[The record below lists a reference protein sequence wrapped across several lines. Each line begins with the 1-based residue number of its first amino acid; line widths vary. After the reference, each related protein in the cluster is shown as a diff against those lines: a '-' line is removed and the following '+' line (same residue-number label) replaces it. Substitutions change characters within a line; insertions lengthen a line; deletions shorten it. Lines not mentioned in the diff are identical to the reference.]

1 MALIY
6 DELGNVIGEDDPS
19 VDEMRYALSLPK
31 TIQRMVTSPANDVSA
46 LSKAQTYK
54 DIAGGFGS
62 AGESLVRGA
71 GAAALGLTGDIF
83 KHFQETPFIPGVT
96 DKITLSDMF
105 PGADRLMPKQEQ
117 TYELPVR
124 RQPNMSYPEP
134 RAKQEI
140 MGLPYATTSDILEA
154 APSRMTAPFG
164 DKTAN
169 DFMETLGMFLQ
180 PSMQAGARQ
189 GIINMVEATGK
200 VPSLTRDSAQAFA
213 RDYTNAMNGVYP
225 EAPTAGSM
233 AADFARTGKAAA
245 EDFGDVMA
253 RRAARMSDEGR
264 MSRPGSVQVFSDMVP
279 DTRMYAVRPTSSQ
292 GQVLREVPTELNPSY
307 NVAQEA
313 NLTLD
318 LENILNRAR
327 PTKDLEIRTR
337 EQPFTNFVPDN
348 FGKSANDLFKEFIT
362 PRLQAEFPGL
372 QNEDLLRAARVKY
385 GDGLNTWMKSQLED
399 FSKTPEVQAYNIA
412 ATASVENDPER
423 FSDRLDSLKDVLV
436 VPPSVKIE
444 GMKAADSWIMRNL
457 QNYFVEHVGTESDPG
472 LKEIIETGKS
482 NLIPESQ
489 LEEYADDNA
498 RTATSFRNRAGMPVE
513 GVVRPMLVEARTQL
527 AQIEVQLQDLQNQ
540 FNDLVN
546 ANPGV
551 RPTEIPGIKELY
563 KEKQKLTKVKDKVVE
578 RSANLEKAILYEDYM
593 DANVRPI
600 KESSFVEDLNP
611 INAQRFPMIP
621 TNKDYM
627 YQMNV
632 PDPVAQL
639 GKDVVSELELGLL
652 TPEAA
657 KSMSVPTAAKMRAEL
672 IAKREQTAEK
682 LAQQNIEQLKSYII
696 QETQSLPQD
705 GKYGKGVVVKF
716 DNTLSK
722 DQMQKAMSSE
732 TEWMDHCIGRAGS
745 PDKNTLSRKAKALGK
760 DNVSSDDKYV
770 GYVPMLASHKP
781 GRVVPRGSSG
791 TSTSYMNDFLSGD
804 GEGRSF
810 RDDATGVPFA
820 TMKVKK
826 LSTGP
831 NAGKYSIGEFYGYK
845 DRTVDGPWYEGKEGP
860 YSIEERN
867 EYRQVVADWAN
878 DHANQ
883 LAPTNNDDRRLIR
896 FANIYDMQSP
906 DHRGSLTALLGI
918 RDDALTP
925 IVDQVGKRFVTAD
938 EAKIAKR
945 AMEVQ
950 PTTELE
956 ALKETKKDIER
967 TLRHGGLDDEEEM
980 VLRGQVQDL
989 NDEIR
994 QLEERERQIAADP
1007 NSAMRVAVQDAF
1019 REYNTWLTDRHPTIQ
1034 SRLDQIGDDMT
1045 EISAGRMSPNQFG
1058 LNDQEFNE
1066 FVQALG
1072 REQRSLINQR
1082 NAGIQNQVPANQP
1095 QEIAPLEDVMA
1106 MEMNRIRDTYG
1117 EHVERQVDS
1126 ILTSIYDNYDLND
1139 DTPLFIERVRTNAE
1153 IRAND
1158 YPETAE
1164 ALQHVAA
1171 LLISTERN
1179 NVAIRRANFEA
1190 APAQVPAMLNQD
1202 RQGGENVLP
1211 AVRTMLNN
1219 LPGIA
1224 DNAFVRDAVAQTVVD
1239 VSNQVNFETNPAAFI
1254 QSLRNQSQI
1263 LENRPVTRETNAR
1276 DQADSARLVGALAN
1290 ELERMQPQQ
1299 IQAEPTAVQRV
1310 TLQAAQNDAFGVL
1323 GEPLNQDARNLVDLI
1338 VLQNPT
1344 QLNVI
1349 AVNTLTEALR
1359 IRNGDSFA
1367 HLNAE
1372 DRIALSNA
1380 LNDFAREIAPTQVPV
1395 RINPPTERPLDPAF
1409 VEYVHS
1415 QVDLAQS
1422 GDDIAVLQSRFLPI
1436 DNPMGYST
1444 QQRETIGQILR
1455 DRAWTLANG
1464 PDMQRQVP
1472 ALRAQRVED
1481 MALIDMTPND
1491 FEELQGNIVQN
1502 LINQYPEP
1510 RQIQSLI
1517 NDLEHGSY
1525 DELPM
1530 VVRQEMD
1537 ENQANSFVTQI
1548 IGDLERYRD
1557 SVPAVRQQ
1565 LRGPAPAD
1573 LNIVL
1578 EDALR
1583 AIEGLHGPAIRERAL
1598 EIANSISNDIDLT
1611 DNPEQYISQLRR
1623 DAELYQGNGNMHAA
1637 LINMADDLE
1646 GAHLGNFEPEAPQQL
1661 PAPENPAERH
1671 TDVTSAYT
1679 EIMNDNQQFTNPEG
1693 LNTLRALP
1701 QLIRRRNLRYEF
1713 GTAGLTDEEVEQL
1726 ARIFQSIYESRA
1738 QQFANDRLPP
1748 PEGRKDGGHV
1758 LESYEA
1764 AKRKKELE
1772 KYERLMQPP
1781 PPNYDDGA
1789 SMLFNRTGR
1798 TLDLAHPNAGHRKGY
1813 ADDYT
1818 REHMEAL
1825 RQEDAVRRGT
1835 PMIAKGGS
1843 IQSSKNRLLSPN
1855 TDEMRYALLKGK

>member
-6 DELGNVIGEDDPS
+6 DELGNVIGEDGPS

-213 RDYTNAMNGVYP
+213 RDYTNALNGVYP

-233 AADFARTGKAAA
+233 AADFARTGKKVAQNVGQAAG
-245 EDFGDVMA
+245 ETIETMA
-253 RRAARMSDEGR
+253 QRRAAGEGAYANPL
-264 MSRPGSVQVFSDMVP
+264 SPQSVMADIVAGPRS
-279 DTRMYAVRPTSSQ
+279 YAVRPTGSQ
-292 GQVLREVPTELNPSY
+292 GQVLREVPTELNPIY
-307 NVAQEA
+307 NVANEA

-348 FGKSANDLFKEFIT
+348 FNKSANDLFKDFIT

-372 QNEDLLRAARVKY
+372 QNEELLRAARVKY
-385 GDGLNTWMKSQLED
+385 GDGLNNWMKSQLED
-399 FSKTPEVQAYNIA
+399 FSKTPEVQAYNVA
-412 ATASVENDPER
+412 AMSTVENDPER
-423 FSDRLDSLKDVLV
+423 FSDRLDSLKDVMV
-436 VPPSVKIE
+436 VPPSVKLA
-444 GMKAADSWIMRNL
+444 GMQAADSWVMRNL

-513 GVVRPMLVEARTQL
+513 GVVRPMLIAAKSEL

-593 DANVRPI
+593 DANVRPV
-600 KESSFVEDLNP
+600 KERSFVEDLQP

-621 TNKDYM
+621 TNKEYM

-639 GKDVVSELELGLL
+639 GRDVVSELELGLL

-672 IAKREQTAEK
+672 IAKREQSAEK
-682 LAQQNIEQLKSYII
+682 LAQQNIEQLKSYIM

-831 NAGKYSIGEFYGYK
+831 NTGKYSIGEFYGYK

-860 YSIEERN
+860 YSLEERN

-878 DHANQ
+878 DHADQ

-906 DHRGSLTALLGI
+906 DHRGSLTALLGLP
-918 RDDALTP
+918 DDELGP
-925 IVDQVGKRFVTAD
+925 IVDQIGKRFVTAD
-938 EAKIAKR
+938 EAKTAKR
-945 AMEVQ
+945 SMEVA
-950 PTTELE
+950 PTTELG
-956 ALKETKKDIER
+956 ALKATKKDIER

-980 VLRGQVQDL
+980 VLRGQVRDL
-989 NDEIR
+989 EDEIR
-994 QLEERERQIAADP
+994 QLEESATTQLRAAVDG
-1007 NSAMRVAVQDAF
+1007 AF
-1019 REYNTWLTDRHPTIQ
+1019 VEYNSWLVDRHPTIQ
-1034 SRLDQIGDDMT
+1034 SRLDQLGDDISDIARGHMT
-1045 EISAGRMSPNQFG
+1045 ANQFG
-1058 LNDQEFNE
+1058 LNEQEFDE
-1066 FVQALG
+1066 FVRALG
-1072 REQRSLINQR
+1072 REQRNLINLR
-1082 NAGIQNQVPANQP
+1082 NAGIQNQVPANQQQAVP
-1095 QEIAPLEDVMA
+1095 AQLLAPRDIADRVSAPAHQALPM
-1106 MEMNRIRDTYG
+1106 RITQI
-1117 EHVERQVDS
+1117 EA
-1126 ILTSIYDNYDLND
+1126 LTEAINN
-1139 DTPLFIERVRTNAE
+1139 E
-1153 IRAND
+1153 IRSLPTTND
-1158 YPETAE
+1158 GAR
-1164 ALQHVAA
+1164 LQQ
-1171 LLISTERN
+1171 
-1179 NVAIRRANFEA
+1179 AIEFYED
-1190 APAQVPAMLNQD
+1190 P
-1202 RQGGENVLP
+1202 
-1211 AVRTMLNN
+1211 NN
-1219 LPGIA
+1219 LPDAITDNTHRYEDAEMIA
-1224 DNAFVRDAVAQTVVD
+1224 AQIRAHAQSRLDNLQ
-1239 VSNQVNFETNPAAFI
+1239 N
-1254 QSLRNQSQI
+1254 
-1263 LENRPVTRETNAR
+1263 
-1276 DQADSARLVGALAN
+1276 
-1290 ELERMQPQQ
+1290 QPQQ
-1299 IQAEPTAVQRV
+1299 IQAEPNAIQRI

-1323 GEPLNQDARNLVDLI
+1323 TPLLNQDARDLVERIAFDSGNDLG
-1338 VLQNPT
+1338 
-1344 QLNVI
+1344 VI
-1349 AVNTLTEALR
+1349 QANTMAQAQR
-1359 IRNGDSFA
+1359 IRNNEAYTHLGIASRGQLADA
-1367 HLNAE
+1367 LNA
-1372 DRIALSNA
+1372 
-1380 LNDFAREIAPTQVPV
+1380 FARQIAP
-1395 RINPPTERPLDPAF
+1395 PP
-1409 VEYVHS
+1409 
-1415 QVDLAQS
+1415 AQ
-1422 GDDIAVLQSRFLPI
+1422 A
-1436 DNPMGYST
+1436 
-1444 QQRETIGQILR
+1444 
-1455 DRAWTLANG
+1455 
-1464 PDMQRQVP
+1464 P

-1510 RQIQSLI
+1510 RQIQAVI

-1537 ENQANSFVTQI
+1537 EDQANSFVTQI

-1557 SVPAVRQQ
+1557 TLPAERAQ
-1565 LRGPAPAD
+1565 LPAIY
-1573 LNIVL
+1573 N
-1578 EDALR
+1578 EDALNLPITEAYQAFIDEIAS
-1583 AIEGLHGPAIRERAL
+1583 AIEEGSFDPNSYSNEDLAQMILDDQVGGDIGNLTPESRERLAR
-1598 EIANSISNDIDLT
+1598 EVREFGVD
-1611 DNPEQYISQLRR
+1611 PY
-1623 DAELYQGNGNMHAA
+1623 H
-1637 LINMADDLE
+1637 
-1646 GAHLGNFEPEAPQQL
+1646 EPEAPQRL
-1661 PAPENPAERH
+1661 PAPEAQRQYNTATQAFNGLVEANGNFMLPTPE
-1671 TDVTSAYT
+1671 
-1679 EIMNDNQQFTNPEG
+1679 EG
-1693 LNTLRALP
+1693 LNTLRAVP
-1701 QLIRRRNLRYEF
+1701 QLLDRENLREHF
-1713 GTAGLTDEEVEQL
+1713 GTTLLSQRQRQELEQQVNEL
-1726 ARIFQSIYESRA
+1726 IRQRTENI
-1738 QQFANDRLPP
+1738 LPP
-1748 PEGRKDGGHV
+1748 PEGRK
-1758 LESYEA
+1758 
-1764 AKRKKELE
+1764 R
-1772 KYERLMQPP
+1772 
-1781 PPNYDDGA
+1781 
-1789 SMLFNRTGR
+1789 
-1798 TLDLAHPNAGHRKGY
+1798 
-1813 ADDYT
+1813 
-1818 REHMEAL
+1818 
-1825 RQEDAVRRGT
+1825 
-1835 PMIAKGGS
+1835 GGS